1 MEKPK
6 MLTPIVNREETFS
19 AKSTQSEPVKYTA
32 LSRQDFNVSI
42 LKNWAEIKIGKLPQ
56 RRTEQISFQYENYF
70 YIHGGRDINQGKKGD
85 LCRVD
90 ITALI
95 DGKSTAWENIKT
107 SGDSPGNISNHRGCL
122 VNNSL
127 YVFGGVNSAEDS
139 NSNIYILN
147 VDILSWEK
155 IQFSDKDVQP
165 VSSHSMS
172 LVNNSKLVIFGGVY
186 RGKLYNKIS
195 IFDIDN
201 NTWTIYPNDSSESV
215 LPDERIE
222 QSQITY
228 GSKVYI
234 YGGQGKEGKYFND
247 MWTFDINDM
256 KWSQIEIK
264 GEVPKARKGHSVVVY
279 EDSFFIFGGKT
290 GNFNEINQF
299 WKYDI
304 AHNHFLLLHD
314 TMLDR
319 YIDDETKSIFSA
331 VPQKPKEQS
340 TIKQFYNQ
348 NAMNR
353 TVKSKRGISGDISKM
368 SKTTNNTPFRPALKP
383 TKNPYEDALL
393 RSPKAK
399 TMKFSLIY
407 RMEHDDQLFLKQLN
421 NIERT
426 KKSETVRYGVIPA
439 PRDGHSAFV
448 FNDRMFIFGGDRNK
462 FPFNDMFMFQFK

>member
-1 MEKPK
+1 M
-6 MLTPIVNREETFS
+6 
-19 AKSTQSEPVKYTA
+19 
-32 LSRQDFNVSI
+32 
-42 LKNWAEIKIGKLPQ
+42 
-56 RRTEQISFQYENYF
+56 SFQYENYF

-95 DGKSTAWENIKT
+95 DGKSTTWENIKT

-222 QSQITY
+222 QLTDADCMRLT
-228 GSKVYI
+228 K
-234 YGGQGKEGKYFND
+234 
-247 MWTFDINDM
+247 DM
-256 KWSQIEIK
+256 KGESFLMLITDNAHYLIKISTWEIREEK
-264 GEVPKARKGHSVVVY
+264 
-279 EDSFFIFGGKT
+279 
-290 GNFNEINQF
+290 
-299 WKYDI
+299 
-304 AHNHFLLLHD
+304 L
-314 TMLDR
+314 
-319 YIDDETKSIFSA
+319 
-331 VPQKPKEQS
+331 
-340 TIKQFYNQ
+340 
-348 NAMNR
+348 
-353 TVKSKRGISGDISKM
+353 
-368 SKTTNNTPFRPALKP
+368 
-383 TKNPYEDALL
+383 
-393 RSPKAK
+393 
-399 TMKFSLIY
+399 
-407 RMEHDDQLFLKQLN
+407 
-421 NIERT
+421 
-426 KKSETVRYGVIPA
+426 
-439 PRDGHSAFV
+439 
-448 FNDRMFIFGGDRNK
+448 
-462 FPFNDMFMFQFK
+462 